1 MIKWI
6 SCKDRLP
13 VVYERVIFIAEGS
26 YINIGVLRDDLIWES
41 DEQDTYGRQELYK
54 PEKVTHWSEINDP
67 EDAVEENNEKE
78 LDIAS
83 IVSLSLTGGAIG
95 IVKMAAEVG
104 HTRCPVKSEVGSDYV
119 SLVSRLSNSGLI
131 KVVNP
136 TEEMLRHISFK
147 DEDSKKQ
154 FISKFMFCIPT
165 ELGKLV
171 VAMVKEKE
179 SAVKKTRTNLR
190 NDMKKLKFDIAS
202 NLLGSIGL
210 DLDEMISE
218 YANDKLE

>member
-13 VVYERVIFIAEGS
+13 VVGDRVLFIAEGS
-26 YINIGVLRDDLIWES
+26 YINIGFLGDDLIWES
-41 DEQDTYGRQELYK
+41 EEQDTYGRQELYK
-54 PEKVTHWSEINDP
+54 SEEVTHWSEINDP
-67 EDAVEENNEKE
+67 EDTVEENDEKE

-83 IVSLSLTGGAIG
+83 IISLSLTGGALG
-95 IVKMAAEVG
+95 IVKGAVESG
-104 HTRCPVKSEVGSDYV
+104 HTRCPVKSEVGVDYV

-136 TEEMLRHISFK
+136 TEKMLRHVSFK

-165 ELGKLV
+165 WLGKLV

-179 SAVKKTRTNLR
+179 LAVQKTRTNLR

-202 NLLGSIGL
+202 NLLDSVGL
-210 DLDEMISE
+210 DLEEMISE
-218 YANDKLE
+218 RVDD

>member
-1 MIKWI
+1 MIKWV
-6 SCKDRLP
+6 SCKERLP
-13 VVYERVIFIAEGS
+13 VVGNRVIFIAEGS
-26 YINIGVLRDDLIWES
+26 YINIGYLGDDLIWES
-41 DEQDTYGRQELYK
+41 EERDTYGRQELYK
-54 PEKVTHWSEINDP
+54 HEEVTHWSEINDP
-67 EDAVEENNEKE
+67 EDTVEETDEKE
-78 LDIAS
+78 FDIAS
-83 IVSLSLTGGAIG
+83 IVSLSLTGGALG
-95 IVKMAAEVG
+95 IVKMAVCSG
-104 HTRCPVKSEVGSDYV
+104 HTRCPIKSEVGVDYV

-179 SAVKKTRTNLR
+179 SAVQKTRTNLR

-202 NLLGSIGL
+202 NLLESVGI

>member
-1 MIKWI
+1 MVG
-6 SCKDRLP
+6 D
-13 VVYERVIFIAEGS
+13 RVIFIAEGS
-26 YINIGVLRDDLIWES
+26 YINIGYLGYDLIWES
-41 DEQDTYGRQELYK
+41 EEQDTYGRQELYK
-54 PEKVTHWSEINDP
+54 PEEVTHWSQINDP
-67 EDAVEENNEKE
+67 EDTVEENDEKE

-83 IVSLSLTGGAIG
+83 IISLSLIGGAIG
-95 IVKMAAEVG
+95 IVKRAVEVG
-104 HTRCPVKSEVGSDYV
+104 HTRCPIKSEVEVDYV

-136 TEEMLRHISFK
+136 TEEMLRHVSFK

-154 FISKFMFCIPT
+154 FISKFMFCTPT

-179 SAVKKTRTNLR
+179 SAVQKTRTNLR

-202 NLLGSIGL
+202 SLLESVGI

-218 YANDKLE
+218 RVDD

>member
-1 MIKWI
+1 MIKWV
-6 SCKDRLP
+6 SCKERLP
-13 VVYERVIFIAEGS
+13 VVGDRVIFIAEGS
-26 YINIGVLRDDLIWES
+26 YINIGYLGDDLIWES
-41 DEQDTYGRQELYK
+41 EEQDTYGRQKLYK
-54 PEKVTHWSEINDP
+54 PEEVTHWSQINDP
-67 EDAVEENNEKE
+67 EDTVEENDEKE

-83 IVSLSLTGGAIG
+83 IISLSLIGGAIG
-95 IVKMAAEVG
+95 IVKRAVEVG
-104 HTRCPVKSEVGSDYV
+104 HTRCPIKSEVEVDYV

-136 TEEMLRHISFK
+136 TEEMLRHVSFK

-154 FISKFMFCIPT
+154 FISKFMFCTPT

-179 SAVKKTRTNLR
+179 SAVQKTRTNLR

-202 NLLGSIGL
+202 NLLDSIGL
-210 DLDEMISE
+210 DLEEMISE
-218 YANDKLE
+218 RVDD

>member
-1 MIKWI
+1 MIKWV
-6 SCKDRLP
+6 SCKERLP
-13 VVYERVIFIAEGS
+13 VVGDRVIFIAEGS
-26 YINIGVLRDDLIWES
+26 YINIGYLGDDLIWES
-41 DEQDTYGRQELYK
+41 EEQDTYGRQELYK
-54 PEKVTHWSEINDP
+54 PEEVTHWSQINDP
-67 EDAVEENNEKE
+67 EDTVEENDEKE

-83 IVSLSLTGGAIG
+83 IISLSLIGGAIG
-95 IVKMAAEVG
+95 IVKRAVEVG
-104 HTRCPVKSEVGSDYV
+104 HTRCPIKSEVEVDYV

-136 TEEMLRHISFK
+136 TEEMLRHVSFK

-154 FISKFMFCIPT
+154 FISKFMFCTPT

-179 SAVKKTRTNLR
+179 SAVQKTRTNLR

-202 NLLGSIGL
+202 SLLESVGI

-218 YANDKLE
+218 RVDD

>member
-13 VVYERVIFIAEGS
+13 VVGDRVIFIAEGS
-26 YINIGVLRDDLIWES
+26 YINIGSLGDDLIWES
-41 DEQDTYGRQELYK
+41 EEQDTYGRQELYK
-54 PEKVTHWSEINDP
+54 HEKVTHWSEINDP
-67 EDAVEENNEKE
+67 EDAVKETDEKE
-78 LDIAS
+78 FDIAS
-83 IVSLSLTGGAIG
+83 IISLSLTGGALG
-95 IVKMAAEVG
+95 IVKRAVEG
-104 HTRCPVKSEVGSDYV
+104 GYTRCPIKSEVGVDYV

-136 TEEMLRHISFK
+136 TEEMLRHVSFK

-154 FISKFMFCIPT
+154 FINKFMFCIPT
-165 ELGKLV
+165 WLGKLV

-179 SAVKKTRTNLR
+179 SAVKKTRTSLK

-202 NLLGSIGL
+202 NLLESVGL
-210 DLDEMISE
+210 DLEEMIPE
-218 YANDKLE
+218 HTDD

>member
-26 YINIGVLRDDLIWES
+26 YINIGCLGDDLIWES
-41 DEQDTYGRQELYK
+41 EEQDTYGRQELYK
-54 PEKVTHWSEINDP
+54 HEEVTYWSEINDP
-67 EDAVEENNEKE
+67 EDTVKETDEKE
-78 LDIAS
+78 FDIAS
-83 IVSLSLTGGAIG
+83 IISLSLTGGALG
-95 IVKMAAEVG
+95 IVKRAVEVG
-104 HTRCPVKSEVGSDYV
+104 HTRCPIKPEVEVDYV

-136 TEEMLRHISFK
+136 TEEMLKHVSFK
-147 DEDSKKQ
+147 DEESKKQ
-154 FISKFMFCIPT
+154 FINKFMFCIPT
-165 ELGKLV
+165 WLGKLV

-179 SAVKKTRTNLR
+179 LAVQKTRTNLR

-202 NLLGSIGL
+202 NLLESVGI

>member
-1 MIKWI
+1 MIKWV
-6 SCKDRLP
+6 SCKERLP
-13 VVYERVIFIAEGS
+13 VVGDRVIFVAEGS
-26 YINIGVLRDDLIWES
+26 YINIGYLGDDLIWES
-41 DEQDTYGRQELYK
+41 EEQDTYGRQELYK
-54 PEKVTHWSEINDP
+54 PEEVTHWSQINDP
-67 EDAVEENNEKE
+67 EDTVEENDEKE
-78 LDIAS
+78 LDIAN
-83 IVSLSLTGGAIG
+83 IISLSLTGGALG
-95 IVKMAAEVG
+95 IVKIAVGSG
-104 HTRCPVKSEVGSDYV
+104 HTRCPIKSEVGVDYV

-179 SAVKKTRTNLR
+179 SAVQKTRTNLR

-202 NLLGSIGL
+202 SLLESVGI

-218 YANDKLE
+218 YADDKLE

>member
-1 MIKWI
+1 MIKWV
-6 SCKDRLP
+6 SCKERLP
-13 VVYERVIFIAEGS
+13 VVGDRVIFIAEGS
-26 YINIGVLRDDLIWES
+26 YINIGYLGDDLIWES
-41 DEQDTYGRQELYK
+41 EEQDTYGRQKLYK
-54 PEKVTHWSEINDP
+54 PEEVTHWSQINDP
-67 EDAVEENNEKE
+67 EDTVEENDEKE

-83 IVSLSLTGGAIG
+83 IISLSLIGEAIG
-95 IVKMAAEVG
+95 IVKRAVEVG
-104 HTRCPVKSEVGSDYV
+104 HTRCPIKSEVEVDYV

-136 TEEMLRHISFK
+136 TEEMLRHVSFK

-154 FISKFMFCIPT
+154 FISKFMFCTPT

-179 SAVKKTRTNLR
+179 SAVQKTRTNLR

-202 NLLGSIGL
+202 SLLESVGL

>member
-1 MIKWI
+1 MIKWV
-6 SCKDRLP
+6 SCKERLP
-13 VVYERVIFIAEGS
+13 VVGDRVIFIAEGS
-26 YINIGVLRDDLIWES
+26 YINIGYLGYDLIWES
-41 DEQDTYGRQELYK
+41 EERDTYGRQELYK
-54 PEKVTHWSEINDP
+54 PEEVTHWSQINDP
-67 EDAVEENNEKE
+67 EDTVEENDEKE

-83 IVSLSLTGGAIG
+83 IISLSLIGGAIG
-95 IVKMAAEVG
+95 IVKRAVEVG
-104 HTRCPVKSEVGSDYV
+104 HTRCPIKSEVEVDYV

-136 TEEMLRHISFK
+136 TEEMLRHVSFK

-154 FISKFMFCIPT
+154 FISKFMFCTPT

-179 SAVKKTRTNLR
+179 SAVQKTRTNLR

-202 NLLGSIGL
+202 SLLESVGI

-218 YANDKLE
+218 RVDD

>member
-26 YINIGVLRDDLIWES
+26 YINIGCLGNDLIWES
-41 DEQDTYGRQELYK
+41 EEQDTYGRQELYK
-54 PEKVTHWSEINDP
+54 PEEVTHWSQINDP
-67 EDAVEENNEKE
+67 EDTVEENDEKE
-78 LDIAS
+78 LDIAN
-83 IVSLSLTGGAIG
+83 IISLSLTGGALG
-95 IVKMAAEVG
+95 IVKGAVGSG
-104 HTRCPVKSEVGSDYV
+104 HTRCPIKSEVGVDYV

-179 SAVKKTRTNLR
+179 SAVQKTRTNLR

-202 NLLGSIGL
+202 NLLESVGL

>member
-26 YINIGVLRDDLIWES
+26 YINIGCLGDDLIWES
-41 DEQDTYGRQELYK
+41 EEQDTYGRQELYK
-54 PEKVTHWSEINDP
+54 HEKVTHWSEINDP
-67 EDAVEENNEKE
+67 EDTVEENDEKE
-78 LDIAS
+78 LDIAN
-83 IVSLSLTGGAIG
+83 IISLSLTGGALG
-95 IVKMAAEVG
+95 IVKRAVEG
-104 HTRCPVKSEVGSDYV
+104 GYTRCPIKSEVGVDYV

-136 TEEMLRHISFK
+136 TEEMLRHVSFK

-154 FISKFMFCIPT
+154 FINKFMFCIPT
-165 ELGKLV
+165 GLGKLV

-179 SAVKKTRTNLR
+179 SAVQKTRTNLR

-202 NLLGSIGL
+202 NLLESVGL

-218 YANDKLE
+218 NADD

>member
-26 YINIGVLRDDLIWES
+26 YINIGCLGNDLIWES
-41 DEQDTYGRQELYK
+41 EEQDTYGRQELYK
-54 PEKVTHWSEINDP
+54 PEEVTHWSQINDP
-67 EDAVEENNEKE
+67 EDTVEENDEKE
-78 LDIAS
+78 LDIAN
-83 IVSLSLTGGAIG
+83 IISLSLTGGALG
-95 IVKMAAEVG
+95 IVKGAVEVG
-104 HTRCPVKSEVGSDYV
+104 HTRCPIKSEVEVDYV

-136 TEEMLRHISFK
+136 TEEMLRHVSFK
-147 DEDSKKQ
+147 DEESKKQ
-154 FISKFMFCIPT
+154 FINKFMFCIPT
-165 ELGKLV
+165 WLGKLV

-179 SAVKKTRTNLR
+179 SAVQKTRTNLR

-202 NLLGSIGL
+202 NLLDSIGL
-210 DLDEMISE
+210 DLEEMISE
-218 YANDKLE
+218 RVDD

>member
-13 VVYERVIFIAEGS
+13 VVGDRVLFIAEGS
-26 YINIGVLRDDLIWES
+26 YINIGFLGDDLIWES
-41 DEQDTYGRQELYK
+41 EEQDTYGRQELYK
-54 PEKVTHWSEINDP
+54 PEEVTHWSEINDP
-67 EDAVEENNEKE
+67 EDTVEENDEKE

-83 IVSLSLTGGAIG
+83 IISLSLTGGALG
-95 IVKMAAEVG
+95 IVKRAVEVG
-104 HTRCPVKSEVGSDYV
+104 HTRCPTKSEVEVDYV

-136 TEEMLRHISFK
+136 TEEMLRHVSFK
-147 DEDSKKQ
+147 DEESKKQ
-154 FISKFMFCIPT
+154 FINKFMFCTPT

-179 SAVKKTRTNLR
+179 SAVQKTRTNLR

-202 NLLGSIGL
+202 SLLESVGI

-218 YANDKLE
+218 RDDD

>member
-13 VVYERVIFIAEGS
+13 VVGDRVIFIAEGS
-26 YINIGVLRDDLIWES
+26 YINIGFLRNDLIWES
-41 DEQDTYGRQELYK
+41 DEQDTYGRQELYSHD
-54 PEKVTHWSEINDP
+54 KVTHWSEINDP
-67 EDAVEENNEKE
+67 EDTVEENDEKE
-78 LDIAS
+78 LDIAN
-83 IVSLSLTGGAIG
+83 IISLSLTGGALG
-95 IVKMAAEVG
+95 IVKRAVEG
-104 HTRCPVKSEVGSDYV
+104 GYTRCPIKSEVGVDYV

-136 TEEMLRHISFK
+136 TEEMLRHVSFK

-154 FISKFMFCIPT
+154 FISKFMFCTPT

-179 SAVKKTRTNLR
+179 SAVQKTRTNLR

-202 NLLGSIGL
+202 SLLESVGI

-218 YANDKLE
+218 YADDKLE